1 MFSFEIN
8 NNRLIIIILL
18 LLYFFLIKTVKFFIT
33 EYDLK
38 KLLF

>member
-8 NNRLIIIILL
+8 NNRLIIMIIL

-33 EYDLK
+33 EYDK